1 MGLGTVLARNCKI
14 TTVRRQN
21 CLQQVMYDKTS
32 IYFLN
37 VSIDYSALY
46 QYLTTEKVTPE
57 NKVKPREHFFLTHR
71 NMDNRIRPLT
81 IYLWYFNPSLYG
93 LDEETK

>member
-57 NKVKPREHFFLTHR
+57 NKVKPREHFFFDTQKYGQQNKASHNL
-71 NMDNRIRPLT
+71 PLV
-81 IYLWYFNPSLYG
+81 F
-93 LDEETK
+93 